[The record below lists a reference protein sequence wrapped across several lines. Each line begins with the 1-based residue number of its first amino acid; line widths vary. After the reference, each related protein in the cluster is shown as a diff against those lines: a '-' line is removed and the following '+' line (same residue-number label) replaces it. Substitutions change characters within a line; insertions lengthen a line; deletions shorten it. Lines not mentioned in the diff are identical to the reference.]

1 MYQKERKED
10 WFPTILRDGEVQNCL
25 IVCIIFWI
33 VIVNKINDLI
43 KSKLYLG
50 ITIAIVAVLVSV
62 LLICLFVIRAI
73 RRIASKEAVEMY
85 ETCKE
90 CAQNTTKYEFA
101 SFDFFTLDQI
111 VEIEKKMG
119 EDLHPEDCQITIYT
133 SSLDTEVNEESVR
146 NVVKNN
152 LEKKVKYKI
161 YYLRGIPTDKEI
173 EMYGKENLIE
183 YVEDPDENKDLDL
196 AAEFDIIVFQN
207 SYGETRGYFSINF
220 STSVA
225 PRPCA
230 QGFACDN
237 QCHYEN
243 DNLLYKKMREDS
255 TSLLLYNLREW
266 DNKRKK
272 NGKTGY

>member
-10 WFPTILRDGEVQNCL
+10 WFTTILKEGEVQNCL

-33 VIVNKINDLI
+33 VIVNKISDLV

-50 ITIAIVAVLVSV
+50 ITITIVAVLVSV

-73 RRIASKEAVEMY
+73 KRIASKEAVDMY
-85 ETCKE
+85 ITCKE

-101 SFDFFTLDQI
+101 SFDFYTLDQI

-119 EDLHPEDCQITIYT
+119 EDSHPADCQITIYT

-207 SYGETRGYFSINF
+207 SNGETSGYFSINF

-272 NGKTGY
+272 NDKTGY

>member
-10 WFPTILRDGEVQNCL
+10 WFTTILRDGEVQNCL

-33 VIVNKINDLI
+33 VIVNKINDLV

-207 SYGETRGYFSINF
+207 SYGETSGYFSINF

-272 NGKTGY
+272 NGKAGY